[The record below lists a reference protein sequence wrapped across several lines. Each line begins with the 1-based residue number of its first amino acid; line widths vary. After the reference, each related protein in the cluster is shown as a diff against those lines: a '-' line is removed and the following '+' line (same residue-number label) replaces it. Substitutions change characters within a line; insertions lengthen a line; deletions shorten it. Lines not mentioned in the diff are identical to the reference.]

1 MPMFI
6 FLLVVC
12 VIMLGCI
19 VLRLT
24 TKARRQQCVFE
35 ELDEALRRSQQHA
48 EEQRL
53 RLVEQA
59 DLDQKKNEFI
69 STVSHELRTPLT
81 SIRGALGLLSSGL
94 MGNVDGKS
102 QNLLR
107 IASSNAERLIRL
119 INDILDLERMESG
132 RVPAVLRRCSLYDL
146 TREAVDTM
154 TAMADEAQIQ
164 LVIDCRATP
173 DAIYFDA
180 DPDRI
185 LQVLTNLLANAIKFS
200 PSFSVVSVQIDA
212 DPESLLLRV
221 IDHGRGIPS
230 DNLESIFNRF
240 QQVESSDSSKK
251 GGTGLG
257 LAICRSIILQHGGVI
272 WAESNQS
279 VSDVESDDAQT
290 TLNKT
295 KTNTGATFCV
305 RFTRL
310 ARAGDIVSPT
320 TNALQIRRREG
331 LVLICDDDPGVRM
344 VVSEQLRQQGYDLL
358 EAASGEEVIALV
370 DEHTQENES
379 TTRIS
384 AILLD
389 LYLPGI
395 SGWET
400 LRRLKKALANAAI
413 PVIILS
419 VVPPSER
426 LMHSGDVQGW
436 VQKPFDEKL
445 LLAEIDRVL
454 QNAENVC
461 GEPLHRELVA
471 SRLVV

>member
-6 FLLVVC
+6 SLLVAC
-12 VIMLGCI
+12 VILLGGI
-19 VLRLT
+19 VLWLT
-24 TKARRQQCVFE
+24 TKVRQQQCVYE

-154 TAMADEAQIQ
+154 TAMADEALIQ
-164 LVIDCRATP
+164 LVIDCRAAP

-200 PSFSVVSVQIDA
+200 PNFSVVSVQIDA
-212 DPESLLLRV
+212 DPESLLLKV
-221 IDHGRGIPS
+221 IDHGRGIPA

-279 VSDVESDDAQT
+279 ALEALGDDAQA
-290 TLNKT
+290 TLDKT
-295 KTNTGATFCV
+295 KIGATFCV
-305 RFTRL
+305 RFARM

-320 TNALQIRRREG
+320 TSALQARRREG
-331 LVLICDDDPGVRM
+331 LVLICDDDPGVRV
-344 VVSEQLRQQGYDLL
+344 VVSEQLRQKGYDVL
-358 EAASGEEVIALV
+358 EAESGEEVIALV
-370 DEHTQENES
+370 DERTQQDES
-379 TTRIS
+379 IVKIS

-400 LRRLKKALANAAI
+400 LRQLKKTLANAAI

-445 LLAEIDRVL
+445 LLVEMDRVL
-454 QNAENVC
+454 LNAEGVC
-461 GEPLHRELVA
+461 GEPLRCELVA
-471 SRLVV
+471 SRLAV